1 MKAGRAIREGDLVAV
16 TGASGFIGTHVVRAL
31 LERGYRVR
39 GTVRDAS
46 DEKKVEHLKKIAD
59 ESKGGGELELVSA
72 DLTKK
77 GSFDEP
83 LKGCT
88 HVCHVA
94 SSVRLQARD
103 PQREIVDVAV
113 DGTNNVLDSVDAAG
127 IARRVVVTSSIAAV
141 VDEHRGFEHVFDEED
156 WNESSTVEDAPYY
169 VSKVQAERA
178 AWDRVEGRT
187 TNAGYDLVTLQPV
200 VVLGPIYSRA
210 HKRSSPAVI
219 VDILSGKFPAIPDLR
234 LCVVDVRDVAEAHV
248 LALETESASGRHIL
262 ANEYVSLRSAAASL
276 RRSHPEAKTAR
287 LPMPNAVMYGVALFD
302 KRLSFSFLREHL
314 SKERRIDASKS
325 KKKLGV
331 QYRPVDETLRDT
343 ADSARTL
350 GYF

>member
-1 MKAGRAIREGDLVAV
+1 MRAGRAIREGDLVAV
-16 TGASGFIGTHVVRAL
+16 TGATGFIGTHVVKAL
-31 LERGYRVR
+31 LDRGYRVR

-46 DEKKVEHLKKIAD
+46 DEEKVAHLKKIAD
-59 ESKGGGELELVSA
+59 ESEGDLELVSA
-72 DLTKK
+72 DLMKK

-83 LKGCT
+83 LQGCT

-94 SSVRLQARD
+94 SSVRLQAKD

-113 DGTNNVLDSVDAAG
+113 DGTNNVLDAVDDAG

-141 VDEHRGFEHVFDEED
+141 VDEHRGFDHIFDEED
-156 WNESSTVEDAPYY
+156 WNESATLDDAPYSL
-169 VSKVQAERA
+169 SKVQAERA
-178 AWDRVEGRT
+178 AWARVEGRT
-187 TNAGYDLVTLQPV
+187 TDAGYDLVTVNPV
-200 VVLGPIYSRA
+200 VVLGPIYTRV

-219 VDILSGKFPAIPDLR
+219 VDLLSGKYPAVPDLR

-262 ANEYVSLRSAAASL
+262 ANDYVSLRDAAASL
-276 RRSHPEAKTAR
+276 RERFPESKTPR
-287 LPMPNAVMYGVALFD
+287 LPLPNPLMYGVALFD

-314 SKERRIDASKS
+314 SKERRIDAAKS
-325 KKKLGV
+325 EKQLGLR
-331 QYRPVDETLRDT
+331 YRPVEETLT
-343 ADSARTL
+343 ATAESARDL